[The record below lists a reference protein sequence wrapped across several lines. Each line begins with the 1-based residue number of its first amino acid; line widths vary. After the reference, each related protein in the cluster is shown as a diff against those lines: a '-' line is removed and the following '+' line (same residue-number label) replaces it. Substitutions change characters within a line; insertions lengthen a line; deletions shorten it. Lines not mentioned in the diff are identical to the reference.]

1 MLNDPRNG
9 NRAVDAFLDPCEI
22 PPCLADEL
30 CERRFSFSAAF
41 AAASWLGDRSDRLSN
56 DIHGVTLRRLPLV
69 PWS

>member
-22 PPCLADEL
+22 PPRFADEL
-30 CERRFSFSAAF
+30 CERRFAFSFAS
-41 AAASWLGDRSDRLSN
+41 AAASTLGGRSDISSN
-56 DIHGVTLRRLPLV
+56 DIHGVTLSRLPVV